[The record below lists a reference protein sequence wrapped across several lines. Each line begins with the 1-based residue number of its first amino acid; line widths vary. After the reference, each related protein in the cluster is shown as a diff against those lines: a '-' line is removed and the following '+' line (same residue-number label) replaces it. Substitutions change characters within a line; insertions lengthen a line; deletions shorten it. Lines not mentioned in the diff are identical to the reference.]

1 MAMANS
7 NKQLVKT
14 ACPICDGEV
23 EMNISKMPNKYK
35 EELEE
40 ILEGESTSEIVYKG
54 ATWVFKQSAG
64 LLAWSHGLPYSLGK
78 EAASIFTD
86 LTASLMEDNKE
97 EICES
102 LSRIPDIYLFEF
114 KCKQCGFVL
123 NRYYT
128 RK

>member
-1 MAMANS
+1 MAMENK
-7 NKQLVKT
+7 KQLVKT
-14 ACPICDGEV
+14 TCPICGGAV
-23 EMNISKMPNKYK
+23 AMNISKMPNKDK
-35 EELEE
+35 EELEKM
-40 ILEGESTSEIVYKG
+40 LDGKSTSDIIYKG

-64 LLAWSHGLPYSLGK
+64 LLAWSHGMPYSFGK

-86 LTASLMEDNKE
+86 FTDSLMKENKE
-97 EICES
+97 ELRES
-102 LSRIPDIYLFEF
+102 LSQIPDIYLFEF